1 MVLFDVVPTYIVY
14 VRRSLRLCSLGC
26 TLAVPA
32 HGTPHDT
39 RAQITDSQHTT
50 GQYKSPRRLAAPVE
64 RGPARSREAEQENTH
79 SKDYNHTSLPHFYI
93 SLLSSR
99 VSALEVAQLG

>member
-1 MVLFDVVPTYIVY
+1 MSQSPFGKPACKIFD
-14 VRRSLRLCSLGC
+14 L
-26 TLAVPA
+26 
-32 HGTPHDT
+32 
-39 RAQITDSQHTT
+39 
-50 GQYKSPRRLAAPVE
+50 
-64 RGPARSREAEQENTH
+64 